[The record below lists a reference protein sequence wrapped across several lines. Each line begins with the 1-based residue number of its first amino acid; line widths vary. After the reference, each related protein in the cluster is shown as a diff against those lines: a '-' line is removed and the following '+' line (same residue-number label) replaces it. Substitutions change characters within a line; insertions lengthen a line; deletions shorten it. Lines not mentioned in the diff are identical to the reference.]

1 MNHIQQQDDST
12 CGVAC
17 AAMVAGVPFEVAHSK
32 ARQFVHKNGIGSREM
47 GTVLRRLRVRF
58 TRKLFPELCRTVPHI
73 VVVPSLNVT
82 GGFALCRGGSHT
94 GVHGS
99 VRPPAGTT
107 WKTVLSRPP
116 RFERRRGIS
125 AQFVHRSDQ
134 DRRLQEEL
142 KCTTVRDVKCHATA
156 TGTLMTPW
164 SKPNATATNDALVR
178 ASRKTKTRMNNPL

>member
-82 GGFALCRGGSHT
+82 GGLHYVVVDLTRGYMEVYDPQRGRPGKRYYRAPHDLSDDEGFPLSSYTEVIRIDGYRRNSNAL
-94 GVHGS
+94 
-99 VRPPAGTT
+99 
-107 WKTVLSRPP
+107 LS
-116 RFERRRGIS
+116 E
-125 AQFVHRSDQ
+125 
-134 DRRLQEEL
+134 
-142 KCTTVRDVKCHATA
+142 
-156 TGTLMTPW
+156 M
-164 SKPNATATNDALVR
+164 
-178 ASRKTKTRMNNPL
+178 